1 MSPAPD
7 RVRHQLER
15 LLASPIFV
23 GSARLRRFLEFVVE
37 KSLAGEGDRLKEYV
51 IGIEV
56 FDRDAQYD
64 PRVDSIVRVEA
75 ARLRSKLSEYYQGE
89 GRDDAVVL
97 TLPKGGYSP
106 VIRLEERVVAQPPA
120 PADLAAAPAVATAV
134 RSPARTK
141 RVVVGAALLL
151 AVVAAWFAVD
161 APWRGRGEDTPRV
174 AVLPFESYSGDE
186 ATRVLADRLTY
197 GVTAKLVGA
206 GTLEVIASTTSRQV
220 ASTSSRLHD
229 VAAALDADVLIE
241 ANVTTQGDRV
251 LVEARAIDSAG
262 EQKFWVDSFASAID
276 DLDTLQHDI
285 ASRVAE
291 AVDGSRR

>member
-51 IGIEV
+51 IGVEV

-75 ARLRSKLSEYYQGE
+75 ARLRAKLSEYYQGE

-97 TLPKGGYSP
+97 TLPKGGYAP
-106 VIRLEERVVAQPPA
+106 LIRLAERA
-120 PADLAAAPAVATAV
+120 PAGVAAAPEVAPPV
-134 RSPARTK
+134 RAPARTK
-141 RVVVGAALLL
+141 RVVAAAAVVL
-151 AVVAAWFAVD
+151 AAVAAWLAVD
-161 APWRGRGEDTPRV
+161 APWRAIATDKPRV

-186 ATRVLADRLTY
+186 AARTLAERITD
-197 GVTAKLVGA
+197 GVTAELVRIGV
-206 GTLEVIASTTSRQV
+206 LDVVASTTAERVST
-220 ASTSSRLHD
+220 ASARLRD

-241 ANVTTQGDRV
+241 ANVKTQGDRV
-251 LVEARAIDSAG
+251 LVEARAISASR
-262 EQKFWVDSFASAID
+262 EQKFWVDSFAGTVG
-276 DLDTLQHDI
+276 DLDTLEHD
-285 ASRVAE
+285 VATRLTE
-291 AVDGSRR
+291 ALEERRRGGQ